1 MRYREF
7 ALTEDPLDT
16 GTDISAYVED
26 DADHESDAALAE
38 VLRRIQFSGAEQPKI
53 TVKALLQLVNNEP
66 GGEAF
71 DKYALEKA
79 KGSDKFKELIDKIEP
94 NQEGIEYVF
103 ITPPEPID
111 NELEAGGAGAAAPN
125 AEKSASIVSGM
136 ASRAAKA

>member
-1 MRYREF
+1 MRYKEF
-7 ALTEDPLDT
+7 ALFEDPLDT
-16 GTDISAYVED
+16 GEDISAYVED

-79 KGSDKFKELIDKIEP
+79 NGSDKFKELIDKIEP

-111 NELEAGGAGAAAPN
+111 NIGGGDTGGGNPG
-125 AEKSASIVSGM
+125 AEKSANIVSGM
-136 ASRAAKA
+136 ASRAAGA

>member
-1 MRYREF
+1 MRYKEF
-7 ALTEDPLDT
+7 ALFEDPLDT
-16 GTDISAYVED
+16 GEDISAYVED

-79 KGSDKFKELIDKIEP
+79 KGSDKFKELINKIEP

-103 ITPPEPID
+103 IKPPEPID
-111 NELEAGGAGAAAPN
+111 EPGQGISAPDS
-125 AEKSASIVSGM
+125 EKSASIVSGM
-136 ASRAAKA
+136 ASRAAGA